1 MKKINLNIHINA
13 PVEKVWDIVIG
24 DATYRE
30 WTAVFC
36 PGSYFKGD
44 WSKGSK
50 ILFLGPDPEAQTEGA
65 EGGMVSEIA
74 EHIPHTFIS
83 IKHNGYI
90 KNGIE
95 DTESDAV
102 KAWAPSFENYSFEA
116 QDGGTKFTLDMDATD
131 EYYDFFMETW
141 PKALEKIKEISE
153 R

>member
-1 MKKINLNIHINA
+1 MKKIHRSIDISA

-24 DATYRE
+24 DTTYRE

-50 ILFLGPDPEAQTEGA
+50 ILFLGPDPEGGA

-74 EHIPHTFIS
+74 ENISHAYIS
-83 IKHNGYI
+83 IKHNGII
-90 KNGIE
+90 KNGVE
-95 DTESDAV
+95 DTISEEV
-102 KAWAPSFENYSFEA
+102 KKWTPSFENYSFEA
-116 QDGGTKFTLDMDATD
+116 YEGGTKFTVDMDATD
-131 EYYDFFMETW
+131 EYYDFFAETW
-141 PKALEKIKEISE
+141 PKALEKIKEVSE

>member
-1 MKKINLNIHINA
+1 MKKIHLSTDINA

-24 DATYRE
+24 DTTYRE

-50 ILFLGPDPEAQTEGA
+50 ILFLGPDPEGGA

-74 EHIPHTFIS
+74 ENIPHAYIS
-83 IKHNGYI
+83 IKHYGII
-90 KNGIE
+90 KNGVE
-95 DTESDAV
+95 DTTSEEV
-102 KAWAPSFENYSFEA
+102 KKWTPSFENYSFEA
-116 QDGGTKFTLDMDATD
+116 HEGGVKFTVDMDATD
-131 EYYDFFMETW
+131 GYYDFFAETW
-141 PKALEKIKEISE
+141 PKALEKIKEVSE